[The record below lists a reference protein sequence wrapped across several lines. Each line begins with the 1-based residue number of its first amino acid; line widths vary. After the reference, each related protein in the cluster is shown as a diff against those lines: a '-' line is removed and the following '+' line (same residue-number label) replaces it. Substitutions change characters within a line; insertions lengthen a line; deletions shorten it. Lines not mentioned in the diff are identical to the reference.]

1 MSFSQPHRYKLMIPT
16 YWADG
21 QDDYRTDVMMSSM
34 PSRDEVIDA
43 LRKAD
48 ELSGYSADYINSLR
62 VERPDGWYYK
72 KILIYNSSSPKP
84 EWKFEPAP

>member
-1 MSFSQPHRYKLMIPT
+1 MIPT

-48 ELSGYSADYINSLR
+48 ELSGYSADYIDNLR